1 MSGQC
6 MTMPCVALP
15 SQLVG
20 CIPDG
25 LPVPER
31 TAFSRL
37 DDALVRYYVLNGIS
51 DADDAGI
58 DSAVTAD
65 DRERYGHL
73 RTLGMVEPNG
83 RMIEFMQRASQLPR
97 AWCVTWIYLN
107 DFAEVSA
114 GAIPGVDR
122 EEYVQEA
129 FETAVRSLES

>member
-58 DSAVTAD
+58 DSAVTA
-65 DRERYGHL
+65 
-73 RTLGMVEPNG
+73 
-83 RMIEFMQRASQLPR
+83 EFMQRASQLPR